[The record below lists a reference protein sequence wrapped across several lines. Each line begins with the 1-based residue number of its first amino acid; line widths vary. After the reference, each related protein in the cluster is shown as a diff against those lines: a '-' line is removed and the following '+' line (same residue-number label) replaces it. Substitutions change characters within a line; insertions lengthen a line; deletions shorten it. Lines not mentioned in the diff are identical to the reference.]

1 MRRSSMALGVCAL
14 VAQQAV
20 AQLPP
25 LGVFG
30 RDTLAAQAGPSSST
44 SLQAITLEQAWRRAE
59 SASTAIQSAKAN
71 LDAAQGALADA
82 RALLWNNPE
91 VRGETISRDVPQPGT
106 SGETYREWAVGV
118 QQAFETGGQQGY
130 RREAASKELAALQ
143 STLDETRQQVRG
155 EVEQRFVKV
164 LGLQERIATED
175 DALRMVSSAASTV
188 TKRVAAGEDSRL
200 DGNLAVVEA
209 ARVSNQIA
217 ALREQLIDARTE
229 LAVALQFPP
238 GSLPE
243 AVGDL
248 MPAATVYTLEQ
259 LLASAAERP
268 QLRALDLREQAA
280 RGRLD
285 VERAS
290 VYPDVTLGIG
300 AGREGPSSARESLVV
315 FTVSVP
321 LPLFRRNASGIGKAT
336 TELTQ
341 AQIDRQAASRDVPAL
356 VRSLWTKVESLRV
369 RVKRLEEF
377 AVARLDEN
385 QRLSAKAY
393 AAGEIGLL
401 QLLTVNRQL
410 VDGRRD
416 VLEARSELR
425 LATIALET
433 AAGWQSSAR
442 PQ

>member
-1 MRRSSMALGVCAL
+1 MRGSLLAMGACAL
-14 VAQQAV
+14 VAQHAL
-20 AQLPP
+20 AQVPP
-25 LGVFG
+25 SGVFN
-30 RDTLAAQAGPSSST
+30 RDALAAQFAPSAVST
-44 SLQAITLEQAWRRAE
+44 LQPLTLAQAWRRAE
-59 SASTAIQSAKAN
+59 EASTAIQSAKATVN
-71 LDAAQGALADA
+71 AAEGQLTDA

-91 VRGETISRDVPQPGT
+91 IRGESVSRDVPQPGT
-106 SGETYREWAVGV
+106 SSETYREWAVGV
-118 QQAFETGGQQGY
+118 QQAFEIGGQQGH
-130 RREAASKELAALQ
+130 RREAASRELAALE
-143 STLDETRQQVRG
+143 SSLDETRRQVQA

-164 LGLQERIATED
+164 LSLQERIATEE
-175 DALRMVSSAASTV
+175 DALRLVSSAASTV

-200 DGNLAVVEA
+200 DGNLAAVEA
-209 ARVSNQIA
+209 ARVTNQIA
-217 ALREQLIDARTE
+217 SLREQLIDARTE
-229 LAVALQFPP
+229 LSIALQLPANIV
-238 GSLPE
+238 PE
-243 AVGDL
+243 AVGEL
-248 MPAATVYTLEQ
+248 VPASNTYTLEQ

-268 QLRALDLREQAA
+268 QMRALDLRENAA
-280 RGRLD
+280 RSRLD

-290 VYPDVTLGIG
+290 VYPDITLGIG
-300 AGREGPSSARESLVV
+300 AGREGPSSARENLFV

-356 VRSLWTKVESLRV
+356 VRSLWVKVESLRM
-369 RVKRLEEF
+369 RVKRLEDS

-385 QRLSAKAY
+385 QRLATKAY

-416 VLEARSELR
+416 VLDGRSELR
-425 LATIALET
+425 LATIALEA
-433 AAGWQSSAR
+433 AAGWQSAPR